1 VIRELLDRPVL
12 FWRSITYVESP
23 NFVAATYYW
32 GYVMRRRFVLA
43 LLMLLS
49 LVAVPPS
56 SAAPATDLNALFNTY
71 GNQGGRSV

>member
-1 VIRELLDRPVL
+1 
-12 FWRSITYVESP
+12 
-23 NFVAATYYW
+23 
-32 GYVMRRRFVLA
+32 MRRRFVLA